1 MNREAIKKLLE
12 EIRAGERSVAEGI
25 DRLKHL
31 PYESLGFATLD
42 HHRSV
47 RQGFPEAVFCEGKT
61 ERQVLEILEKME
73 AAHTP
78 LLATRAAPALAVK
91 ILEKFP
97 NAEYRP
103 LGRVVLFRSG
113 SIQRR
118 AQGGTQGGTQDGT
131 LHVLHA
137 LHLPPVGEVAL
148 ITAGTADL
156 PVAEEAKGT
165 AEFLGYRVAP
175 FYDVGV
181 AGLHRLLDQKEK
193 MEQADVVIVV
203 AGMDGAL
210 ASVVG
215 GLFGQPVIAVPT
227 SAGYGTSFEG
237 VSALLA
243 MLNSCAA
250 GLAVVNIDNGF
261 GAATLAH
268 RIL

>member
-118 AQGGTQGGTQDGT
+118 
-131 LHVLHA
+131 
-137 LHLPPVGEVAL
+137 PGEIAL
-148 ITAGTADL
+148 ITAGTADV

-165 AEFLGYRVAP
+165 AEFLGYRVA
-175 FYDVGV
+175 
-181 AGLHRLLDQKEK
+181 
-193 MEQADVVIVV
+193 
-203 AGMDGAL
+203 
-210 ASVVG
+210 
-215 GLFGQPVIAVPT
+215 
-227 SAGYGTSFEG
+227 
-237 VSALLA
+237 
-243 MLNSCAA
+243 
-250 GLAVVNIDNGF
+250 
-261 GAATLAH
+261 
-268 RIL
+268 